1 LAAYRAAGSFTAK
14 TAELQQ
20 VIDGSV
26 KYLKTFFRWL
36 YVTILRLSDEPIPP
50 ELATSTQQDVRF
62 IANFL
67 AKDFETDGQVRLD
80 RIGQYL
86 RNEPLTF
93 VASSKTR
100 PWDMLIEAC
109 PSIANLQDS
118 DLFQPRAERSL
129 AQEFAH
135 LEHQVKAS
143 FEAIP
148 SAVGQT
154 ASLPFITDLTLD
166 CPSDS
171 LDKIRITTR
180 SINQPKDRCNLL
192 GLTNSTTHSSGF
204 YLFEFASEKERKNL
218 TRAAFFS
225 FGKCDHLPPGEYKI
239 ADLQFYNNE
248 IMSVL
253 LSIERST
260 NSIFVQLSL
269 CLLREHLAPVVSRRG
284 PFNSSFHS
292 DVFVSSVLSQGNL
305 RSVDVNTFIEASSFR
320 VLNDFQATTLG
331 LSSSR
336 KVAAIFSSSKRKVR
350 IFDMEV
356 EEEEDVEDEDQD
368 IEDVSDLSHGTLK

>member
-1 LAAYRAAGSFTAK
+1 
-14 TAELQQ
+14 
-20 VIDGSV
+20 
-26 KYLKTFFRWL
+26 
-36 YVTILRLSDEPIPP
+36 
-50 ELATSTQQDVRF
+50 
-62 IANFL
+62 
-67 AKDFETDGQVRLD
+67 
-80 RIGQYL
+80 
-86 RNEPLTF
+86 
-93 VASSKTR
+93 
-100 PWDMLIEAC
+100 MLVEAC
-109 PSIANLQDS
+109 PSIAHLQDS

-166 CPSDS
+166 CPQDS
-171 LDKIRITTR
+171 VDKIRITTR
-180 SINQPKDRCNLL
+180 SINQPKDMCNLL
-192 GLTNSTTHSSGF
+192 GLTNSNTHSSGF

-239 ADLQFYNNE
+239 ADIQFYNNE

-253 LSIERST
+253 LSIERSA

-269 CLLREHLAPVVSRRG
+269 GLLREQLAPIVSRRG
-284 PFNSSFHS
+284 PFNSFHS
-292 DVFVSSVLSQGNL
+292 DVFVSSVFSQGNL
-305 RSVDVNTFIEASSFR
+305 RSVDVNTLIEASSFR
-320 VLNDFQATTLG
+320 VLNDFQATALG

-356 EEEEDVEDEDQD
+356 EEEEDEDQD
-368 IEDVSDLSHGTLK
+368 IEDVSDLSHGMFKKINIRIPKTLYY